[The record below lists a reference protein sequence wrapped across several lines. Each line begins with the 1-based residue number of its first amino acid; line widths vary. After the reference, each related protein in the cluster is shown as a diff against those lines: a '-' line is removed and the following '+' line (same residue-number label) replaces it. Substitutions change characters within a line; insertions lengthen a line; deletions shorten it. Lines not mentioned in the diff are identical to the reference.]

1 MASPSPPELAR
12 GAPKSSAAASAPL
25 GFRAGAGAPRG
36 LGRSRRARVGQ
47 LLLVGSMS
55 CALGNCRSELSTTG
69 GSETHFL
76 RLCDADCPGGLEC
89 VCGAC
94 TAPCAQAADCAGW
107 ADDADCVPSAVRVL
121 TQRCPATT
129 APAFCD
135 RSCLLDADCVALGEE
150 HRCESGYCRRS
161 DGETAPPLSG
171 GEDCAPAPL
180 AADELVVLGDS
191 LLTLSVFTGELE
203 AAAVAAGGV
212 ELGADEH
219 LRDYSSELTSML
231 AEGPLGLHNQ
241 YDASQEDG
249 PARVVI
255 MDGGATDMLQDACA
269 GGATPDCPAVQAAVL
284 GAERLLARMADD
296 GVQHVV
302 YFFYADATANEAL
315 REGIDVLRPLVE
327 NACGRSPVPCHW
339 LDLRPVFEGHYAEYA
354 TGVDGIVFSDAGARA
369 AAEAI
374 WSLVEERCIAP

>member
-1 MASPSPPELAR
+1 M
-12 GAPKSSAAASAPL
+12 
-25 GFRAGAGAPRG
+25 
-36 LGRSRRARVGQ
+36 VC
-47 LLLVGSMS
+47 LLTM
-55 CALGNCRSELSTTG
+55 CRSELATTG

-94 TAPCAQAADCAGW
+94 TAPCDQAADCAGW
-107 ADDADCVPSAVRVL
+107 GDAADCVPSAVRVL

-135 RSCLLDADCVALGEE
+135 RSCLFDGDCAVLGEE
-150 HRCESGYCRRS
+150 HRCESGYCRRP

-180 AADELVVLGDS
+180 GVDELVVLGDS
-191 LLTLSVFTGELE
+191 LLTLSVFASELE
-203 AAAVAAGGV
+203 AVAVEAGGV

-231 AEGPLGLHNQ
+231 AEGPLGLQNQ
-241 YDASQEDG
+241 YAASVAEG

-255 MDGGATDMLQDACA
+255 LDGGATDMLQDTCPS
-269 GGATPDCPAVQAAVL
+269 GPTPDCPAVEAAVL
-284 GAERLLARMADD
+284 GAERLLAEMATD
-296 GVQHVV
+296 GVEHVV

-315 REGIDVLRPLVE
+315 REGIDVLRPLIE

-339 LDLRPVFEGHYAEYA
+339 LDLRPVFEGHYAEYVV
-354 TGVDGIVFSDAGARA
+354 GVDGIVFSDAGARA
-369 AAEAI
+369 TAEAI
-374 WSLVEERCIAP
+374 WGLVEERCIAP

>member
-1 MASPSPPELAR
+1 MASPSTPVLAR
-12 GAPKSSAAASAPL
+12 GAPGSLLAAD
-25 GFRAGAGAPRG
+25 APRG
-36 LGRSRRARVGQ
+36 PRAPRGGTWSRRARVGRF
-47 LLLVGSMS
+47 LLVGSMAG
-55 CALGNCRSELSTTG
+55 ALGNCRSELAPTG
-69 GSETHFL
+69 GSEPHFL
-76 RLCDADCPGGLEC
+76 RLCDADCPGELEC

-94 TAPCAQAADCAGW
+94 TAPCARAADCAGW
-107 ADDADCVPSAVRVL
+107 ADAADCVPSAVRVL
-121 TQRCPATT
+121 TRRCPATT

-135 RSCLLDADCVALGEE
+135 RSCLFDADCAALGEE
-150 HRCESGYCRRS
+150 HRCVSGYCRRS
-161 DGETAPPLSG
+161 DGDVAPPVSG

-191 LLTLSVFTGELE
+191 LLTLSVFTSELE
-203 AAAVAAGGV
+203 AVAVAAGGV
-212 ELGADEH
+212 ALGADEH

-231 AEGPLGLHNQ
+231 AEGPLGIQNQ
-241 YDASQEDG
+241 YAASVAEG

-255 MDGGATDMLQDACA
+255 LNGGATDMLQDTCPSGPAL
-269 GGATPDCPAVQAAVL
+269 DCPAVQAAAL

-302 YFFYADATANEAL
+302 YFFYADATANDAL
-315 REGIDVLRPLVE
+315 RAGIDVLRPLVE

-339 LDLRPVFEGHYAEYA
+339 LDLRPVFAGHYAEYV